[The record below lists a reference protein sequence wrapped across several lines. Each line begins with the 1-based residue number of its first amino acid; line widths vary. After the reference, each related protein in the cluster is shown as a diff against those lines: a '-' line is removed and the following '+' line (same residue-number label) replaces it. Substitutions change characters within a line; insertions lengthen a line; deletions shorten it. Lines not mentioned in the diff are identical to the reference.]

1 MTHPMIA
8 TNQINSKNFI
18 VCSFQFN
25 FHMKLLILFHSI
37 FKIIQEMKFVQ
48 LFDMTSVKFKNVDG
62 SVKEA
67 IKTILWS
74 IVYKLDKY

>member
-8 TNQINSKNFI
+8 TNQINTKYFI

-48 LFDMTSVKFKNVDG
+48 LFDITSVKFKNVDG